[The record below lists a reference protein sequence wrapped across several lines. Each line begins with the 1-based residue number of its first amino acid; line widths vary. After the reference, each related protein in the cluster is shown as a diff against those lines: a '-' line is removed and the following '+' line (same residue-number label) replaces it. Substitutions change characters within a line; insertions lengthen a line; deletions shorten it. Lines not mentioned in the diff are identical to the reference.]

1 MNVLVDGHFVLF
13 SSELYIMNVFSCIFT
28 LRYGINKLEA
38 MLRPLVENG
47 LKCVL
52 IFGVPSKIQK
62 VGNHFTNRPCVCS

>member
-1 MNVLVDGHFVLF
+1 MCGLLIISF
-13 SSELYIMNVFSCIFT
+13 ELYILCVFT

-38 MLRPLVENG
+38 MLRPLVENS

-62 VGNHFTNRPCVCS
+62 VWNHLTNGSCWFC